1 MEFPKM
7 IKDFMLHDVLGNW
20 TYKGKELQSAHY
32 IRVGSRMTLFI
43 RTIADVSGQQK
54 YEIQLRDSYI
64 ANIDSLEKAIEI
76 AEEVIVENKMFI
88 EGASFRQG

>member
-20 TYKGKELQSAHY
+20 TYKGKELRSAHY
-32 IRVGSRMTLFI
+32 IRVGSRMALFI
-43 RTIADVSGQQK
+43 RTIADVSGKQK

-64 ANIDSLEKAIEI
+64 ANIDSLEDAIAI
-76 AEEVIVENKMFI
+76 AEEVIVENQMFI
-88 EGASFRQG
+88 EGTSFLKG